1 MGAQMTEHRDL
12 PFYDG
17 RPVEISGRGWLIVL
31 AGVVLGFAALIGLP
45 LPAFPLNFI
54 PPILFVAIPL
64 GALAIVAGPNWRALF
79 HRYGIKQFGQSLGF
93 GVLTIV
99 VSGAAGYLLGLL
111 LPMAA
116 NPAVASLEGVAL
128 PDLVLFLAR
137 TFIQLIGEE
146 IATILP
152 LLAVL
157 WLGVSRFGL
166 SKRVAIVIAVVVS
179 TLWFSAL
186 HLPTY
191 NWNIL
196 QCLGIIGTARI
207 VLTLSYLVTRNLWVS
222 AGAHIINDWTLFLG
236 AYALGHAPIGT

>member
-1 MGAQMTEHRDL
+1 MTEQRDL

-17 RPVEISGRGWLIVL
+17 RPVEIPGRGWLVVL
-31 AGVVLGFAALIGLP
+31 LAVALGFAALVAVP
-45 LPAFPLNFI
+45 LPDSPLNFI

-64 GALAIVAGPNWRALF
+64 GALAMVAGPHWSALF
-79 HRYGIKQFGQSLGF
+79 RRYGIKQFGQSLGF

-99 VSGAAGYLLGLL
+99 VSGAAGYLLSLL
-111 LPMAA
+111 TPMTA
-116 NPAVASLEGVAL
+116 NPAVTSLVGLGPVE
-128 PDLVLFLAR
+128 LVLFLAR

-146 IATILP
+146 VTTILP

-157 WLGVSRFGL
+157 WLFVSRIGL
-166 SKRVAIVIAVVVS
+166 SKRAGLIIAVVVS

-196 QCLGIIGTARI
+196 QCLGIIGTARLL
-207 VLTLSYLVTRNLWVS
+207 LTLSYLVTRNLWVS
-222 AGAHIINDWTLFLG
+222 AGAHIINDWALFLG
-236 AYALGHAPIGT
+236 AYALGHAPIGA

>member
-1 MGAQMTEHRDL
+1 MTEHRDL

-17 RPVEISGRGWLIVL
+17 QPVEISGRGWLIVL
-31 AGVVLGFAALIGLP
+31 FATALGFAALVNVP
-45 LPAFPLNFI
+45 LRDFPLNFI
-54 PPILFVAIPL
+54 PAILFVALPL
-64 GALAIVAGPNWRALF
+64 GALAMVAGRHWTALF
-79 HRYGIKQFGQSLGF
+79 GRYGIKQFGQSLGF

-99 VSGAAGYLLGLL
+99 ISFVAGLL
-111 LPMAA
+111 LSMLMPMTA
-116 NPAVASLEGVAL
+116 NPAVSGLAADGTLDFVA
-128 PDLVLFLAR
+128 FLAR

-146 IATILP
+146 LTTILP

-157 WLGVSRFGL
+157 WLCVSRFGL
-166 SKRVAIVIAVVVS
+166 SRRTGVVIAVIVS
-179 TLWFSAL
+179 TVWFSAL

-222 AGAHIINDWTLFLG
+222 AGAHIINDWTLFFVSFAG
-236 AYALGHAPIGT
+236 AHAPIGT

>member
-1 MGAQMTEHRDL
+1 MTEHRDL

-17 RPVEISGRGWLIVL
+17 RPVEIAGRGWLIVL
-31 AGVVLGFAALIGLP
+31 VAVVLGFAALVGLP
-45 LPAFPLNFI
+45 LDSVPLNFI

-64 GALAIVAGPNWRALF
+64 GALVMVAGPHWTALF
-79 HRYGIKQFGQSLGF
+79 GHYGIKQFGQSLGF

-99 VSGAAGYLLGLL
+99 VSGAAGFLLSRLT
-111 LPMAA
+111 PMAA
-116 NPAVASLEGVAL
+116 NPAVTSLAGLGPV
-128 PDLVLFLAR
+128 DLVLFLAR

-146 IATILP
+146 IATVLP

-157 WLGVSRFGL
+157 WLCVSRLGL
-166 SKRVAIVIAVVVS
+166 SKRTGLVVAVVVS
-179 TLWFSAL
+179 TLWFAAL

-222 AGAHIINDWTLFLG
+222 AGAHIINDWSLFLG

>member
-1 MGAQMTEHRDL
+1 MAGARDF
-12 PFYDG
+12 PFYNG
-17 RPVEISGRGWLIVL
+17 QPVEISGRGWLIILCAV
-31 AGVVLGFAALIGLP
+31 ALGFAALVALP
-45 LPAFPLNFI
+45 LSSFPLNFI

-64 GALAIVAGPNWRALF
+64 GALAMVAGPHWTALF
-79 HRYGIKQFGQSLGF
+79 QRYGIKQFGQSLGF

-99 VSGAAGYLLGLL
+99 VSGAAGFLLGLL
-111 LPMAA
+111 TPMAA
-116 NPAVASLEGVAL
+116 NPAVTSLAGIGPAE
-128 PDLVLFLAR
+128 LVLFLAR

-146 IATILP
+146 LTTVLP

-166 SKRVAIVIAVVVS
+166 SKRAALIIGVVVS

-191 NWNIL
+191 NWNVL

-236 AYALGHAPIGT
+236 AFALGHAPIGT

>member
-1 MGAQMTEHRDL
+1 MGERTDL

-17 RPVEISGRGWLIVL
+17 RPVEISGRGWLLILFAV
-31 AGVVLGFAALIGLP
+31 ALGFAALVALP
-45 LPAFPLNFI
+45 LRDVPLNFV
-54 PPILFVAIPL
+54 PAILFVAIPV
-64 GALAIVAGPNWRALF
+64 GALAMVAGRHWTALF
-79 HRYGIKQFGQSLGF
+79 RRYGIKQFGQSLGF

-99 VSGAAGYLLGLL
+99 VSGAAGYLLSLL
-111 LPMAA
+111 VPMAA
-116 NPAVASLEGVAL
+116 NPAVTSLTGVGPAEL
-128 PDLVLFLAR
+128 ALFLAR
-137 TFIQLIGEE
+137 TVIQLVGEE
-146 IATILP
+146 LTTVLP

-157 WLGVSRFGL
+157 WLCVSRIGVSKRTGL
-166 SKRVAIVIAVVVS
+166 VIAVVVS

-222 AGAHIINDWTLFLG
+222 AGAHIINDWTLFLS

>member
-1 MGAQMTEHRDL
+1 MSEHRDL

-17 RPVEISGRGWLIVL
+17 RPVEISGRSWLLILL
-31 AGVVLGFAALIGLP
+31 AVALGFAALVALP
-45 LPAFPLNFI
+45 LRDAHLNFI
-54 PPILFVAIPL
+54 PTILFVAIPL
-64 GALAIVAGPNWRALF
+64 GALAMVAGSNWRALF
-79 HRYGIKQFGQSLGF
+79 GRYGIKQFGQSLAF

-99 VSGAAGYLLGLL
+99 VSGTAGFLLSLL
-111 LPMAA
+111 TPMVA
-116 NPAVASLEGVAL
+116 NPAVTSLAGIGPAE
-128 PDLVLFLAR
+128 LVLFLAR

-146 IATILP
+146 VTTILP

-157 WLGVSRFGL
+157 WLCVSRFGL
-166 SKRVAIVIAVVVS
+166 SKRVGLAIAVVVS

-191 NWNIL
+191 GWNIV

-222 AGAHIINDWTLFLG
+222 AGAHIINDWALFLG
-236 AYALGHAPIGT
+236 AYAIGHALIGT

>member
-1 MGAQMTEHRDL
+1 MTSHWDL

-31 AGVVLGFAALIGLP
+31 VAVALGLAALVALP
-45 LPAFPLNFI
+45 LPIVPLNFI

-64 GALAIVAGPNWRALF
+64 GALALVAGPHWRALF
-79 HRYGIKQFGQSLGF
+79 ARYGIKQFGQSLGF

-99 VSGAAGYLLGLL
+99 VSGAAGFLLSRLV
-111 LPMAA
+111 PVAA
-116 NPAVASLEGVAL
+116 NPAVMSLSGLGL

-146 IATILP
+146 VTTILP

-157 WLGVSRFGL
+157 WLCVSRFGL
-166 SKRVAIVIAVVVS
+166 SKRAGLIIAIVVS

-196 QCLGIIGTARI
+196 QCLGIIGTAR
-207 VLTLSYLVTRNLWVS
+207 VLLTLSYLVTRNLWVS
-222 AGAHIINDWTLFLG
+222 AGAHIINDWTLFLT
-236 AYALGHAPIGT
+236 AYGLGHAPIGT

>member
-1 MGAQMTEHRDL
+1 MAEGRDF
-12 PFYDG
+12 PFYNG
-17 RPVEISGRGWLIVL
+17 QPVEISGRGWLIVL
-31 AGVVLGFAALIGLP
+31 LGVALGFAALVAVP
-45 LPAFPLNFI
+45 LNSFPLNFT

-64 GALAIVAGPNWRALF
+64 GALAMVAGPHWTALF
-79 HRYGIKQFGQSLGF
+79 QRYGIKQFGQSLGF

-111 LPMAA
+111 MPMAA
-116 NPAVASLEGVAL
+116 NPAVTSLEGVGPAEL
-128 PDLVLFLAR
+128 ALFLAR

-146 IATILP
+146 LTTVLP

-157 WLGVSRFGL
+157 WLCVSRFGL
-166 SKRVAIVIAVVVS
+166 SKGTGLIIAVVVS

-191 NWNIL
+191 DWNIL
-196 QCLGIIGTARI
+196 QCLGIIGTARV

-236 AYALGHAPIGT
+236 AYAIGHAPIGT